1 MHQHRLSCRHTE
13 IFTENTFNFFCLVIF
28 ACEASMRIITFLC
41 DTETHPV
48 QLAMPTRIAETRN
61 TTNGDRFSIL
71 CIQYFSQLFQYLFHF
86 TLLRQDNINIRT
98 WNLEYA
104 LKRRASHIYSSIERV
119 ENTQIQSQLVTT
131 KNTRYWGQPIA
142 AHICAQQTTSR
153 ARTHARKLCLHDW
166 WLVWTHSCLATDCSV
181 YIQLLAISRHVY
193 DLCLNL
199 GCVEYKM
206 KFVERMPDYHS
217 SRNHMRDMLNSYAL
231 TSAFSISAINKP
243 KIKIPVHAQTRFL
256 RKQNFICSIGHIQ
269 TKCYFVSE
277 MAGIE
282 RWNAITIELRWFFT
296 RLLIRNINY

>member
-1 MHQHRLSCRHTE
+1 MWTVKDYQGQMSKIEKYEFIERYEQEYRRDRLTFKCNGIVSIPSREWCRPAKCISTDWAADTPRYSPKT
-13 IFTENTFNFFCLVIF
+13 IKFFRLVIF

-131 KNTRYWGQPIA
+131 KKYSLLR
-142 AHICAQQTTSR
+142 TTDS
-153 ARTHARKLCLHDW
+153 RTHLCTANDKPS
-166 WLVWTHSCLATDCSV
+166 THT
-181 YIQLLAISRHVY
+181 R
-193 DLCLNL
+193 
-199 GCVEYKM
+199 
-206 KFVERMPDYHS
+206 
-217 SRNHMRDMLNSYAL
+217 
-231 TSAFSISAINKP
+231 
-243 KIKIPVHAQTRFL
+243 AQTVL
-256 RKQNFICSIGHIQ
+256 
-269 TKCYFVSE
+269 
-277 MAGIE
+277 A
-282 RWNAITIELRWFFT
+282 
-296 RLLIRNINY
+296 RLMTCVNS